1 MPGFRVR
8 EHYAVF
14 GDRCYWKVITDE
26 RVSEESAG
34 VCSIKFSI
42 LQTCC
47 ELDGGGHG
55 RGNFETILNHVRS
68 AWWDLMIVEFGENVF
83 GVAAIDPCA
92 STIEDIGVDKVR
104 PWIESTVAIAKGTAA
119 TDGLAL
125 SRRDHVEP
133 DLIRICGPLRK

>member
-1 MPGFRVR
+1 MAGSRVR

-14 GDRCYWKVITDE
+14 GDRCYWKVITYE
-26 RVSEESAG
+26 RVSEEGADVRG
-34 VCSIKFSI
+34 IKFSI
-42 LQTCC
+42 LQTYR
-47 ELDGGGHG
+47 ELDGGSHG
-55 RGNFETILNHVRS
+55 CGNLKTILNHVRGTGR
-68 AWWDLMIVEFGENVF
+68 DLMIVEFGENVF